1 MKWHG
6 FCEPMEIFRYDTI
19 DSSNDECF
27 RHFDRRQMLPFAIVA
42 TTQTKGKGQ
51 FDRTWYS
58 ADAGNLYV
66 SFAFKPQQSPEK
78 FQNFSIAVAEKIAE
92 RLQRT
97 FGVPLTVKY
106 PNDIYCDGKKMCG
119 ILTETRVVGHEIIL
133 AVTGIGLN
141 VAGDIS
147 RFPGELQATA
157 TTLSACCKR
166 KIPPGEVEAILFEII
181 EKLLPQHA
189 SQ

>member
-1 MKWHG
+1 
-6 FCEPMEIFRYDTI
+6 MEIFRYDAI

-27 RHFDRRQMLPFAIVA
+27 RRFDRRQALPFAVVA
-42 TTQTKGKGQ
+42 ATQTKGRGQ

-66 SFAFKPQQSPEK
+66 SFAFKPQQSPQE
-78 FQNFSIAVAEKIAE
+78 FRDFSIVVAGKIAE
-92 RLQRT
+92 RLQQA
-97 FGVPLTVKY
+97 FGVILTVKY

-119 ILTETRVVGHEIIL
+119 ILTESRVVGTEIIF

-147 RFPGELQATA
+147 QFPSELQPTA

-166 KIPPGEVEAILFEII
+166 EIHLREVEAIIFEIM
-181 EKLLPQHA
+181 EKLLL
-189 SQ
+189 

>member
-1 MKWHG
+1 
-6 FCEPMEIFRYDTI
+6 MEVFRYDII

-27 RHFDRRQMLPFAIVA
+27 RRFDRGQALPFVIVA
-42 TTQTKGKGQ
+42 TTQTKGRGQ

-66 SFAFKPQQSPEK
+66 SFAFKPKQSPQE
-78 FQNFSIAVAEKIAE
+78 FQNFSIVVAGKIAE
-92 RLQRT
+92 RLQQT
-97 FGVPLTVKY
+97 FGIPMTVKY

-119 ILTETRVVGHEIIL
+119 ILTESRVVGPEIIF
-133 AVTGIGLN
+133 AVSGIGLN

-147 RFPGELQATA
+147 QFPSELQATA

-166 KIPPGEVEAILFEII
+166 KIPPEEVEAILFEII
-181 EKLLPQHA
+181 EKLLL
-189 SQ
+189 